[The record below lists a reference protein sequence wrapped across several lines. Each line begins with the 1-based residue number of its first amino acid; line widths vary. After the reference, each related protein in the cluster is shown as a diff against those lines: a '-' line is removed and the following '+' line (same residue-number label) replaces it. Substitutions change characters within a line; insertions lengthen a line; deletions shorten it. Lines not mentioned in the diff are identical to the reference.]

1 MKHRTP
7 PAMTPAVPQA
17 DLIRLFGLFNAGNH
31 AEMEALAADLASRYP
46 GDGQSWKAWGIALM
60 SQRKDALAV
69 LRRATALLPADVDVL
84 SNLGG
89 VLVAR
94 GELDEASDCYRRA
107 LRIQPGFAQAHSN
120 LGDVMARQGHWQA
133 AEASCRQA
141 LSLQPGLAAAHLNL
155 GNALKGLGRLNDAVA
170 SYRETVARSPH
181 LAEGHTALGMA
192 LRQQG
197 FVAEAV
203 AHLNKSVVLRPDHA
217 ATHDQLGVALH
228 AAGQT
233 EAALGSLQRAL
244 VLQPRSAAAHFHL
257 GNVLADLG
265 RTDKAVRHYHDAL
278 ALEPGHAEVQA
289 NLGVSLLALKQVVP
303 AVAALRQAVALQP
316 SHALTHSNLGNAL
329 MAQGLMHDALASH
342 AQALALAPELGL
354 VHRNLAHVLKAV
366 GEPEA
371 ALAQLEQALAL
382 DPEHLA
388 VHSEVMF
395 VQQYLA
401 QTPSRGEARLA
412 AARRFGELAHR
423 RARPFTSW
431 ANSPLPERCLRIGL
445 LSADLRAHPV
455 GYFVETVLAA
465 LSRAA
470 TGRVDIL
477 VYANQRENDA
487 VSQRLRPCCS
497 QWHTVVDLDDTA
509 LANLIRNDK
518 VDVLI
523 DLSGHT
529 LNNRLPVL
537 AWKPAPVQLSWLG
550 YCGSTGLSSVDALIA
565 DPWIVPENCTGEFIE
580 PVVRLPQTFLCF
592 TPPPFD
598 LAAGPP
604 PAHADGGIRFGC
616 FNQLAKMNDE
626 VVAVWAKV
634 LQAVAGSRLLLQ
646 AQTLQ
651 DPAIGARVFDRFARN
666 GIRPDRLSLQ
676 PAQDRASYLAAYRQ
690 VDIALDPFPYPGG
703 TTTLEALWMG
713 VPVLTLPG
721 SSALSRQGFSI
732 LQNLGLGDWV
742 AKDADEYVSLA
753 VQHAADKMTLAAL
766 QHSLRE
772 RLLSSPL
779 CDAPHFAGHLEQAVR
794 ALWRDW
800 CARTP

>member
-1 MKHRTP
+1 
-7 PAMTPAVPQA
+7 
-17 DLIRLFGLFNAGNH
+17 
-31 AEMEALAADLASRYP
+31 MEASAADLASRYP
-46 GDGQSWKAWGIALM
+46 GDGQGWKAWGIALM

-69 LRRATALLPADVDVL
+69 LRRAMALLPADVDVL

-94 GELDEASDCYRRA
+94 GELDEAADCYRRA

-120 LGDVMARQGHWQA
+120 LGDLLARQGHWQA

-141 LSLQPGLAAAHLNL
+141 MALQPGLAAAHLNL
-155 GNALKGLGRLNDAVA
+155 GNALKGLGRLNDALL
-170 SYRETVARSPH
+170 SYRETVARSPN

-197 FVAEAV
+197 SVAEAV
-203 AHLNKSVVLRPDHA
+203 VHLNKSVVLRPGHA

-228 AAGQT
+228 AAGQP

-244 VLQPRSAAAHFHL
+244 ALQPRSAAAHYHL

-265 RTDKAVRHYHDAL
+265 RTEEAVRHYHDAL
-278 ALEPGHAEVQA
+278 ALEPAHAEVRA
-289 NLGVSLLALKQVVP
+289 NLGVSLLALKQVAA

-329 MAQGLMHDALASH
+329 MAQGLMHE
-342 AQALALAPELGL
+342 AQARHEQAVTLAPELGL
-354 VHRNLAHVLKAV
+354 VRRNLAHLLKAI

-388 VHSEVMF
+388 VHSEVLF

-401 QTPSRGEARLA
+401 QTPSRDRSRLA
-412 AARRFGELAHR
+412 AARRFGELAQR

-431 ANSPLPERCLRIGL
+431 ANSPQPERCLRIGL
-445 LSADLRAHPV
+445 LSGDLRAHPV

-465 LSRAA
+465 LSGAA
-470 TGRVDIL
+470 TARVEVL
-477 VYANQRENDA
+477 VYANQREDDA

-497 QWHTVVDLDDTA
+497 HWHTVIDLDDAA
-509 LANLIRNDK
+509 LANRIRSDK

-537 AWKPAPVQLSWLG
+537 AWKPAPVQVSWLG
-550 YCGSTGLSSVDALIA
+550 YCGSTGLSSVDAFIA
-565 DPWIVPENCTGEFIE
+565 DPWIAPEGITGEFIE
-580 PVVRLPQTFLCF
+580 PVVRLPQTFLCI

-598 LAAGPP
+598 LAVGPP
-604 PAHADGGIRFGC
+604 PAHVEGGIRFGC
-616 FNQLAKMNDE
+616 FNQLAKMNDA
-626 VVAVWAKV
+626 VVALWAKV
-634 LQAVAGSRLLLQ
+634 LHAVPRSRLLLQ
-646 AQTLQ
+646 AQALQ
-651 DPAIGARVFDRFARN
+651 DPVIRARVLDRYAQH
-666 GIRPDRLSLQ
+666 GIEPDRLSLQ
-676 PAQDRASYLAAYRQ
+676 PAQDRADYLAAYRQ

-732 LQNLGLGDWV
+732 LQNLGLADWV
-742 AKDADEYVSLA
+742 AKDADEYLALA
-753 VQHAADKMTLAAL
+753 VRHAADTTALAAL
-766 QHSLRE
+766 RHSLRE

-779 CDAPHFAGHLEQAVR
+779 CDAPRFAGHLEQALR

-800 CARTP
+800 CARAP